1 MNLYLLFISFFHSI
15 LATNFSSTS
24 SSCYCTTVPCPIS
37 GSNYLIEGG
46 GGSGT
51 YYYSLHTSN
60 DIPVIKSAF
69 VRIDLNNMDKGSD
82 TTSCTQNYA
91 RSLDDD
97 GVQDCDAGHILAHRL
112 GGPGNQPINI
122 FPQNSSINRGAYA
135 QFEDSIYQCITK
147 KGVSYADLSWSF
159 SYSSTS
165 KTKPDSVKYDV
176 KYIGGSCISTSKTF
190 SN

>member
-1 MNLYLLFISFFHSI
+1 MNLCLLFISFFHSI
-15 LATNFSSTS
+15 FAANLSATS
-24 SSCYCTTVPCPIS
+24 SSCYCTTVPCPVS
-37 GSNYLIEGG
+37 GPNYLTEGG

-51 YYYSLHTSN
+51 YYYSLHN
-60 DIPVIKSAF
+60 NIPVVTSVFI
-69 VRIDLNNMDKGSD
+69 RIDLSNMDKGSD

-97 GVQDCDAGHILAHRL
+97 GIQDCDAGHILAHRL
-112 GGPGNQPINI
+112 GGPGNHPINI
-122 FPQNSSINRGAYA
+122 FPQDSSINRGAYA

-159 SYSSTS
+159 SYSSAC
-165 KTKPDSVKYDV
+165 KTKPNSVKYDV
-176 KYIGGSCISTSKTF
+176 NYKGGTCVSTSKTF